1 MSSKNNIIISIPS
14 YIALIQ
20 SLRKIKSSLVL
31 YLFGYVLLFR
41 DKETTSFEKDLMNL
55 DSDYMFSHFDSSHLY
70 LIRKNLIRMTT

>member
-31 YLFGYVLLFR
+31 YLFEYVLLFR
-41 DKETTSFEKDLMNL
+41 DKKTTSFEKNLMNL

-70 LIRKNLIRMTT
+70 LIRKNLIRITT